1 MWVFRNSKGV
11 TMAVRIE
18 WRTRGE
24 MDDAV
29 LVVDDADNT
38 VRQGLVADPEVL
50 RDFLNNMADL
60 DRWQNLHPVGNDKH
74 NPGVW
79 GELVMARA
87 PTGEVITMD
96 PELFWEG
103 IYLWFRSRG
112 VDPHPMRP

>member
-1 MWVFRNSKGV
+1 
-11 TMAVRIE
+11 MAVRVE

-24 MDDAV
+24 KDDAI

-38 VRQGLVADPEVL
+38 VRQGLRADPEVL
-50 RDFLNNMADL
+50 HDFLNNMADL
-60 DRWQNLHPVGNDKH
+60 DRWQRLQPVGNDKRI
-74 NPGVW
+74 PEAW

-112 VDPHPMRP
+112 VDPHPMRR